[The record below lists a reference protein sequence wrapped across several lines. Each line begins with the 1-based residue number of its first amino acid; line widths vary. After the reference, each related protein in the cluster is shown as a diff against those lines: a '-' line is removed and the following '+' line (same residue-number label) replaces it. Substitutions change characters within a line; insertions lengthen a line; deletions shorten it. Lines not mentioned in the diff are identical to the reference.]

1 MFRIWTKA
9 EDVQSAATIW
19 LMAISERADAS
30 TSDIQAVAR
39 VAQICVLFGSD
50 ELTAAD
56 VAEKTGL
63 NRTTAYRYCASM
75 VAAGI
80 LERGSRRGTFALGS
94 LMLQVGIHALTRRRV
109 VEVAPEFL
117 RTLRTTVRMTSVLSV
132 WGAGHPVVAL
142 VEEDTSRTVLVT
154 VRLGA
159 ELDAAAAQTHVF
171 LAYADDAAFGAFA
184 EGLTDAERR
193 DLRAAVDAVREQGY
207 AVVTYPG
214 GFGNAAAPVFD
225 DRGICATV
233 AVLGASQDADLSPG
247 SPALTELQSTAAAIS
262 KRLGGA
268 S

>member
-1 MFRIWTKA
+1 
-9 EDVQSAATIW
+9 
-19 LMAISERADAS
+19 MAKSERADVS

-56 VAEKTGL
+56 VADKTGL

-117 RTLRTTVRMTSVLSV
+117 RALRTAVRMTSVLSV
-132 WGAGHPVVAL
+132 WGAGRPVVAL
-142 VEEDTSRTVLVT
+142 VDEDASRTVLVT
-154 VRLGA
+154 VRAGT

-171 LAYADDAAFGAFA
+171 LAYADDAAFDTFA
-184 EGLTDAERR
+184 DGLGKTERKA
-193 DLRAAVDAVREQGY
+193 LRAAVDEVRAQGY
-207 AVVTYPG
+207 AVITYPG

-225 DRGICATV
+225 EHGICATV
-233 AVLGASQDADLSPG
+233 ALLGASQNADLSPD
-247 SPALTELQSTAAAIS
+247 SPALRELRRTAAAIS
-262 KRLGGA
+262 TRLGGTP
-268 S
+268 

>member
-1 MFRIWTKA
+1 MPK
-9 EDVQSAATIW
+9 
-19 LMAISERADAS
+19 SERTDAS

-63 NRTTAYRYCASM
+63 NRTTAYRYCSSM

-117 RTLRTTVRMTSVLSV
+117 RGLRTAVRMTSVLSV
-132 WGAGHPVVAL
+132 WGAGRPVVAL

-154 VRLGA
+154 VRPGT
-159 ELDAAAAQTHVF
+159 ELDAAAAQTHIF
-171 LAYADDAAFGAFA
+171 LAHSDEGTFDAFA
-184 EGLTDAERR
+184 EGLSAADRAK
-193 DLRAAVDAVREQGY
+193 LRAAVDDVRAQGY
-207 AVVTYPG
+207 AVITYPG

-225 DRGICATV
+225 EHGICATV
-233 AVLGASQDADLSPG
+233 ALLGATQNVDLSPG
-247 SPALTELQSTAAAIS
+247 SEALRELQRTAAALS
-262 KRLGGA
+262 ERMGGSA